1 MSSRRRLGGSI
12 GRRLA
17 ALIPV
22 PGAALIMAV
31 VVTGFS
37 GLGVYA
43 AVGDPG
49 VRSARLDLQRKV
61 TLYGSDEFS
70 GPAGTL
76 PNPKLWSIETGGGGW
91 GNDEKQVYTDL
102 PANVRVDGS
111 GHLVIEARWDADVIT
126 SARISTRQK
135 LDFKR
140 GMIQARIRMPSGQ
153 GLHPAFWMLGTSID
167 QVGYPRSGEID
178 IAEVIGNEPTV
189 HAAVHGPWIS
199 ASPRPDPKWKLSDEL
214 QPGAAPSDDFHIYW
228 ISKEAGSITIGM
240 DDTAYAT
247 FTTEQL
253 PEGGKWVQDLPFYL
267 LLNLA
272 VGGEWPGEVG
282 PGALPA
288 QMLVDWVRIYG

>member
-1 MSSRRRLGGSI
+1 M
-12 GRRLA
+12 
-17 ALIPV
+17 
-22 PGAALIMAV
+22 PGAALVMAV
-31 VVTGFS
+31 FVTGFS

-76 PNPKLWSIETGGGGW
+76 PNPKLWSAEFGGGGW
-91 GNDEKQVYTDL
+91 GNDEKQVYTGD
-102 PANVRVDGS
+102 PANIRVDGA
-111 GHLVIEARWDADVIT
+111 GHLVIEARRDGEVIT
-126 SARISTRQK
+126 SARVSTRQK

-140 GMIQARIRMPSGQ
+140 GMVQARIKMPAGQ

-167 QVGYPRSGEID
+167 DVGYPRSGEID
-178 IAEVIGNEPTV
+178 IAEVIGTDATV

-214 QPGAAPSDDFHIYW
+214 LPADSPADDFHIYW
-228 ISKEAGSITIGM
+228 ISKEPGLITIGM
-240 DDTAYAT
+240 DDTAYGT
-247 FTTEQL
+247 FRAQDV
-253 PEGGKWVQDLPFYL
+253 PDGAKWVQDLPFYL

-272 VGGEWPGEVG
+272 VGGQWPGEVG
-282 PGALPA
+282 PDALPA